1 LLIRIG
7 NEFVNDQTH
16 SVELQSGYE
25 IHWYRVESVLGQGA
39 FGITYLAHDV
49 NLDRQVAI
57 KEYLPDQFSV
67 RNSDL
72 TVRPTTDAHK
82 EDFEWGLKRFISE
95 AKILTKFEHPN
106 LVRVFN
112 VFEMNGTAY
121 MVMNYEVGKSLQQIL
136 KNRKTLNESE
146 IMKILSPLLS
156 GLEVMHAKG
165 FVHRDIKP
173 GNIFIRR
180 DGSPVLLDFGSARQ
194 TRAER
199 GKEMSEEQQ
208 TVTTLVSPGY
218 APIEQ
223 YGSNSSRQ
231 GPWTDIYGLG
241 ATLYKTM
248 TGKMPLAAVDRSE
261 TIIHDKKDCYLPVSN
276 IAKDRYTEQFLA
288 AIDHAMAF
296 KADERPQNVVEWRV
310 EFGIQEDD
318 IPTMPVPNVQAISHE
333 AATIKMSPAS
343 EAATIKMSPA
353 SEAATIKMD
362 QASDAATI
370 KMDSQERAETERI
383 DPTEKIA
390 NTKPVFLQTKWLAGA
405 AIVILF
411 VVFGSIKFS
420 GEKESRTENEDEITP
435 VVQALPESEQA
446 VVDEVTDPEESDRLT
461 LEEQAKIE
469 KLLALAIEDISALRL
484 TSPKNNNAL
493 NKYLSILITDEDNTE
508 AIEGIQL
515 ISDKYIALAY
525 GAMKSNNLVKAD
537 TYIEKA
543 KNIYSA
549 SEKVAPARIAL
560 QEKYAEQKTT
570 ENMQVTEK
578 SSEETQQT
586 GNEEEESE
594 GLWDS
599 IKKWNE
605 ENENAQHEESDT
617 DRNIKERFNL

>member
-1 LLIRIG
+1 M
-7 NEFVNDQTH
+7 NDQSH
-16 SVELQSGYE
+16 SVELQSGYKM
-25 IHWYRVESVLGQGA
+25 HWYRVESVLGQGA

-67 RNSDL
+67 RDSDL
-72 TVRPTTDAHK
+72 TVRPTSDAHK

-136 KNRKTLNESE
+136 KNRKTLNETE
-146 IMKILSPLLS
+146 IRKMLSPLLS
-156 GLEVMHAKG
+156 GLEVMHGKG

-194 TRAER
+194 TRTER

-223 YGSNSSRQ
+223 YGSNSKRQ

-241 ATLYKTM
+241 ATLYKTV

-276 IAKDRYTEQFLA
+276 IAKDRYTARFLA

-318 IPTMPVPNVQAISHE
+318 IPTMPVPDIQAIANE
-333 AATIKMSPAS
+333 AVTVKL
-343 EAATIKMSPA
+343 
-353 SEAATIKMD
+353 D
-362 QASDAATI
+362 QAQDAATI
-370 KMDSQERAETERI
+370 KITSGSEDE
-383 DPTEKIA
+383 TEKIDSA
-390 NTKPVFLQTKWLAGA
+390 VITGVSKPIYLQTKWLATA
-405 AIVILF
+405 VII
-411 VVFGSIKFS
+411 VVFITFGIIKLS
-420 GEKESRTENEDEITP
+420 SEKQSAIEKEDEITP
-435 VVQALPESEQA
+435 IVQTLPESEQP
-446 VVDEVTDPEESDRLT
+446 VVEEVPGPEESTTLT
-461 LEEQAKIE
+461 LEEQAKVE
-469 KLLALAIEDISALRL
+469 KLLALAKEDIAGLRL
-484 TSPKNNNAL
+484 TSPNNNNAL
-493 NKYLSILITDEDNTE
+493 NKYLSILMIDEGNTE
-508 AIEGIQL
+508 AIEGIQS
-515 ISDKYIALAY
+515 ISDKYISLAY
-525 GAMKSNNLVKAD
+525 GAMKSNNLAKAD
-537 TYIEKA
+537 VYIEKA
-543 KNIYSA
+543 KTIYSK
-549 SEKVAPARIAL
+549 SNKVAPARIAL

-570 ENMQVTEK
+570 ETTQVTEK
-578 SSEETQQT
+578 SSEEMQQV

-594 GLWDS
+594 GIWDS

-605 ENENAQHEESDT
+605 KNENTQYEESDT
-617 DRNIKERFNL
+617 DRTIKKHFNL

>member
-1 LLIRIG
+1 M
-7 NEFVNDQTH
+7 NDQSH
-16 SVELQSGYE
+16 SVELQSGYKM
-25 IHWYRVESVLGQGA
+25 HWYRVESVLGQGA

-67 RNSDL
+67 RDSDL
-72 TVRPTTDAHK
+72 TVRPTSDAHK

-136 KNRKTLNESE
+136 KNRKTLNETE
-146 IMKILSPLLS
+146 IRKMLSPLLS
-156 GLEVMHAKG
+156 GLEVMHGKG

-194 TRAER
+194 TRTER

-223 YGSNSSRQ
+223 YGSNSKRQ

-241 ATLYKTM
+241 ATLYKTV

-276 IAKDRYTEQFLA
+276 IAKDRYTAQFLA

-318 IPTMPVPNVQAISHE
+318 IPTMPVPDIQAIS
-333 AATIKMSPAS
+333 S
-343 EAATIKMSPA
+343 EAATVKLAQTQDAVTIKID
-353 SEAATIKMD
+353 SEAGEK
-362 QASDAATI
+362 
-370 KMDSQERAETERI
+370 
-383 DPTEKIA
+383 TEKIDLTEK
-390 NTKPVFLQTKWLAGA
+390 NGSSKPVFLQTKWLATA
-405 AIVILF
+405 AII
-411 VVFGSIKFS
+411 VVFITFGIIKLSSEKQS
-420 GEKESRTENEDEITP
+420 GIEKEDEITP
-435 VVQALPESEQA
+435 IVQALPEAEQP
-446 VVDEVTDPEESDRLT
+446 VVEEVPEPEEIATLT
-461 LEEQAKIE
+461 LEEQAKVE
-469 KLLALAIEDISALRL
+469 ELLALAKEDIAGLRL
-484 TSPKNNNAL
+484 TSPNNNNAL
-493 NKYLSILITDEDNTE
+493 NKYLSILMIDEGNTE
-508 AIEGIQL
+508 AIEGIQS
-515 ISDKYIALAY
+515 ISDKYITLAY
-525 GAMKSNNLVKAD
+525 GAMKSNNLAKAD
-537 TYIEKA
+537 VYIEKA
-543 KNIYSA
+543 KTIYSK
-549 SEKVAPARIAL
+549 SNKVAPARIAL

-570 ENMQVTEK
+570 ETTQVTEK
-578 SSEETQQT
+578 SSEEMQQV

-594 GLWDS
+594 GIWDS

-605 ENENAQHEESDT
+605 KNENTQYEESDT
-617 DRNIKERFNL
+617 DRTIKKHFNL